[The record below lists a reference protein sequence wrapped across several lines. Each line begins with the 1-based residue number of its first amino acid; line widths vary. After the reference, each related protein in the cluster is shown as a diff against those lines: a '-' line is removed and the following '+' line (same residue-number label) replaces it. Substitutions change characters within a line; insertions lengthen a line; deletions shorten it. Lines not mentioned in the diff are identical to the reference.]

1 MLKRVEFTRKATPKT
16 GSIEPRALFIYRSP
30 EGPTD
35 PPNNNAHSN
44 AIDTKLFC
52 QISHNPSDQTTT
64 ESFFTSF
71 SLSHPRLVPQHI
83 NRQQNKTSVNFVS
96 FSCPTIYLV
105 MQLYILTKSTV
116 FNNSVHKY
124 TVLCGLRQFKL
135 LSNEK
140 MMILATTSCVGYFFC
155 SFVCLFMFTA
165 STQIILQSV
174 GEHERTTTV
183 KVIARYVCAAS
194 MFFYSILMPFE
205 EIS

>member
-1 MLKRVEFTRKATPKT
+1 M
-16 GSIEPRALFIYRSP
+16 
-30 EGPTD
+30 
-35 PPNNNAHSN
+35 
-44 AIDTKLFC
+44 
-52 QISHNPSDQTTT
+52 
-64 ESFFTSF
+64 SFAC
-71 SLSHPRLVPQHI
+71 L
-83 NRQQNKTSVNFVS
+83 
-96 FSCPTIYLV
+96 TIYVV

-124 TVLCGLRQFKL
+124 SVLCVLRQFKL

-140 MMILATTSCVGYFFC
+140 MMILATTSCGGYFFL
-155 SFVCLFMFTA
+155 FVCLFMFTA
-165 STQIILQSV
+165 SSQIILQSV